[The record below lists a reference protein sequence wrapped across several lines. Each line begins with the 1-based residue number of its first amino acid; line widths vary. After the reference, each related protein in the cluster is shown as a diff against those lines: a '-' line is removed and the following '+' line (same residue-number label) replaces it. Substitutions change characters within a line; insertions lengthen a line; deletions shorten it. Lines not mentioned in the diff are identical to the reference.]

1 MDPYIRPIFPPTGL
15 WLISFP
21 DVLTSRSPLIQLSY
35 RKGQPKYC
43 GFKPILANIFDDWYK
58 IRRTITTI
66 TNGVLLRQWSK
77 RNISDAVVITP
88 HNKVIVIIDFE
99 SSSHI

>member
-1 MDPYIRPIFPPTGL
+1 ML
-15 WLISFP
+15 
-21 DVLTSRSPLIQLSY
+21 V
-35 RKGQPKYC
+35 
-43 GFKPILANIFDDWYK
+43 NIFDGIIMMVIK
-58 IRRTITTI
+58 RTITTI

-77 RNISDAVVITP
+77 RKISDAVVITL